1 MTGELV
7 TRGADLWK
15 QLVERGDLREEDQDR
30 ELVTELVQRL
40 RLPTDIPIRE
50 ALVDVS
56 TERLVREFFAVAEP
70 FAAMWADLLALFER
84 ATAITGADQ
93 LDISFDFSGEDPKLT
108 FDLQH
113 FRRTVEIVR
122 ELMSPFDL
130 HRTDQA
136 GLWNMVRAFG
146 PNRPENNRSSRW
158 PQVTAEVLR
167 EGPFPEELPE
177 RPSSDEP
184 RLDALLEETWQLT
197 ATVLHDARTVFGRRA
212 AIYGDRDP
220 LPAVPS
226 GFPGND
232 LRVVISDY
240 WFSSLLQAMARAM
253 DANVGP
259 ELADVLEEALAPLRN
274 ADPGRRSAQRRL
286 EELLSLPLWKHR
298 YDLYSNWVTTRL
310 VAALEDAGP
319 VIHSARGRI
328 EFLFS
333 GTHLAT
339 FDKLRPRAHLWCE
352 YRTPL
357 ADPVGKRK
365 GNIQPDI
372 ALRQDPITADLV
384 PLVVECKQYA
394 KSDSRSFAAALT
406 DYAHGHPAARVVLVN
421 YGPGREK
428 TIVDKVAGDVQDRT
442 AFIPFFRPGSPA
454 ALDLFCREVRTAVGL
469 PTLRDDLAET
479 ERDGAGTVTLT
490 WSSAPSDLDLHLLIG
505 NPPRWTVDYRDFG
518 SLDAEPFAQLE
529 GDIRSPGGGEVVRI
543 GKWLATEYLVE
554 VVNYSR
560 EGVLANA
567 VPTVEV
573 TVDGRL
579 HRFTCPQ
586 DVPLDRWRVCRID
599 GRTGEVT
606 GP

>member
-7 TRGADLWK
+7 TRGSDLWR
-15 QLVERGDLREEDQDR
+15 QLVERGDLRQEGQDR

-40 RLPTDIPIRE
+40 RLRTDIPIRE

-56 TERLVREFFAVAEP
+56 VERLVREFFAVAEP

-84 ATAITGADQ
+84 AAATTGADR

-122 ELMSPFDL
+122 ELISPFDL
-130 HRTDQA
+130 RRTDQD
-136 GLWNMVRAFG
+136 GLWNVVLAFG

-158 PQVTAEVLR
+158 PQVAAAAEVLR
-167 EGPFPEELPE
+167 EEPFPEELPE

-197 ATVLHDARTVFGRRA
+197 TTVLHDARTVFGRRA

-226 GFPGND
+226 GFPVD
-232 LRVVISDY
+232 VLRVVISDY
-240 WFSSLLQAMARAM
+240 WFTSLLQAMVRAL
-253 DANVGP
+253 DADVGP
-259 ELADVLEEALAPLRN
+259 ELADVLDEALAPLRN
-274 ADPGRRSAQRRL
+274 TDPDRRSAQRRL

-298 YDLYSNWVTTRL
+298 YDLYSNWVATRL
-310 VAALEDAGP
+310 VAALEDMGP

-339 FDKLRPRAHLWCE
+339 FDELRPRAHLWCE

-357 ADPVGKRK
+357 ADPVGERK

-394 KSDSRSFAAALT
+394 KADSRSFAAALT

-421 YGPGREK
+421 YGPGRER
-428 TIVDKVAGDVQDRT
+428 TIVDKVADDVQDRT
-442 AFIPFFRPGSPA
+442 AFIPFFRPGSPG
-454 ALDLFCREVRTAVGL
+454 ALHLFRREVRTAVGR
-469 PTLRDDLAET
+469 PTLRDDLSET
-479 ERDGAGTVTLT
+479 ERDGAGTVNLT

-505 NPPRWTVDYRDFG
+505 NPPHWTSVDCRDFG
-518 SLDAEPFAQLE
+518 SLDSEPFAQ
-529 GDIRSPGGGEVVRI
+529 RVVRI

-560 EGVLANA
+560 EDVLVNA

-573 TVDGRL
+573 TVNGRL

-586 DVPLDRWRVCRID
+586 DVPPDRWRVCRID